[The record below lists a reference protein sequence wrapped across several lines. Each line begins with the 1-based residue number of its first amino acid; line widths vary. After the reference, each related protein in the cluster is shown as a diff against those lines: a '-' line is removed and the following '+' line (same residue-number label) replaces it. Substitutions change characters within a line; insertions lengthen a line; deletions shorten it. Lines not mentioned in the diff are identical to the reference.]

1 MLSAVEMG
9 KKLHGFAMVI
19 RSRKRTLFW
28 FAFTTAPLLGSA
40 IEPGQDWAIVLALIA
55 LFGLQ
60 AFAAEFLG
68 LQAGHHGI
76 SLPRRVFTRF
86 WFPVLW
92 RRKISRESIS
102 RVDSL
107 GRDTLRFYLTDAE
120 IFDVALPRRRE
131 MLGLLQLVN
140 RAYLSRS
147 QTCSPRR

>member
-1 MLSAVEMG
+1 M
-9 KKLHGFAMVI
+9 
-19 RSRKRTLFW
+19 
-28 FAFTTAPLLGSA
+28 APLLGSA
-40 IEPGQDWAIVLALIA
+40 IEPGQDSAIVLALIA

-60 AFAAEFLG
+60 AFAAAEFLG
-68 LQAGHHGI
+68 LQAGHEGI

-92 RRKISRESIS
+92 RRKIPRESIS

-107 GRDTLRFYLTDAE
+107 GKDTLRFYLTDAE